1 MLGSLF
7 FVDPSILLS
16 FIMQKN
22 RIQSI
27 EAIELLEIEHI
38 LSFEE
43 WTRRKK
49 AHEQRTDAL
58 LSEYLENRSRHQ
70 KQPVLDFLFEYYH
83 FRPSKLRNWSPG
95 VGLLLALDSN
105 LNSIENSATLTK
117 DEDGGLPAYLPALSE
132 LYLAPDMAYLDPK
145 LFPEKRLSSLAWVI
159 KLLHNTQDKRPQFGC
174 FGLHEW
180 AMVYRSHEPRHN
192 QVPLRFSHEKI
203 AEIVDSHHLL
213 CTHFDAFRFFTP
225 QAQPLNRH
233 SLSREVFAESEQ
245 PGCIHTNMDVY
256 KWAYKF
262 YPWVSSELILDA
274 FELAYQARHIDM
286 RASPYDLS
294 FMGLNPIKIET
305 EAGKKEYRLAQESLS
320 IKAKSIRARLIL
332 ELELL
337 QDTLSPG

>member
-1 MLGSLF
+1 
-7 FVDPSILLS
+7 
-16 FIMQKN
+16 
-22 RIQSI
+22 
-27 EAIELLEIEHI
+27 
-38 LSFEE
+38 
-43 WTRRKK
+43 
-49 AHEQRTDAL
+49 
-58 LSEYLENRSRHQ
+58 
-70 KQPVLDFLFEYYH
+70 
-83 FRPSKLRNWSPG
+83 
-95 VGLLLALDSN
+95 LLALDSN

-256 KWAYKF
+256 KWAYTF

-286 RASPYDLS
+286 RASPYDLGY
-294 FMGLNPIKIET
+294 MGLNPIKIET

-337 QDTLSPG
+337 QDTLSPV

>member
-1 MLGSLF
+1 M
-7 FVDPSILLS
+7 
-16 FIMQKN
+16 
-22 RIQSI
+22 
-27 EAIELLEIEHI
+27 
-38 LSFEE
+38 
-43 WTRRKK
+43 
-49 AHEQRTDAL
+49 
-58 LSEYLENRSRHQ
+58 
-70 KQPVLDFLFEYYH
+70 
-83 FRPSKLRNWSPG
+83 
-95 VGLLLALDSN
+95 
-105 LNSIENSATLTK
+105 
-117 DEDGGLPAYLPALSE
+117 
-132 LYLAPDMAYLDPK
+132 
-145 LFPEKRLSSLAWVI
+145 I
-159 KLLHNTQDKRPQFGC
+159 KLLHKTQDKRPQFGC

-286 RASPYDLS
+286 RASPYDLGY
-294 FMGLNPIKIET
+294 MGLNPIKIET

-337 QDTLSPG
+337 WDTHSLG

>member
-286 RASPYDLS
+286 RASPYDLGY
-294 FMGLNPIKIET
+294 MGLNPIKIET

-320 IKAKSIRARLIL
+320 IKAKSIRARLIG

-337 QDTLSPG
+337 WDTLSPG

>member
-1 MLGSLF
+1 M
-7 FVDPSILLS
+7 
-16 FIMQKN
+16 
-22 RIQSI
+22 
-27 EAIELLEIEHI
+27 EIENI

-43 WTRRKK
+43 WTCRKK
-49 AHEQRTDAL
+49 AHEQRTDTL

-83 FRPSKLRNWSPG
+83 FRPSKLKNWSPG
-95 VGLLLALDSN
+95 VGLSLALNSN
-105 LNSIENSATLTK
+105 LNSNASTVTLPT
-117 DEDGGLPAYLPALSE
+117 DEDDGLLGDLPALSE
-132 LYLAPDMAYLDPK
+132 LYMAQDVAYLDPK

-233 SLSREVFAESEQ
+233 TLSREVFSESEQ

-274 FELAYQARHIDM
+274 FELAYQARYIDM

-294 FMGLNPIKIET
+294 YMGLNPIKIET

-320 IKAKSIRARLIL
+320 IEAKRIRARLIL

-337 QDTLSPG
+337 SGTLFRG